1 MNLEIQNYL
10 VYTIVLAALIKFT
23 QPIWTFLY
31 QLFFTKKSSIV
42 EDTSCYTGTCAKCKV
57 KT

>member
-1 MNLEIQNYL
+1 MNIEMQNYL
-10 VYTIVLAALIKFT
+10 VYSIVLVALIKFT
-23 QPIWTFLY
+23 QPVWTFLY
-31 QLFFTKKSSIV
+31 KLIFNKKKSEL